1 MTDQRIQEIIK
12 SLAYG
17 ETAEQVA
24 AAESVTVGE
33 VQQIAANCVDEIQT
47 EAEVLRKAGC
57 LNG

>member
-33 VQQIAANCVDEIQT
+33 VQQIAANCVDEILT
-47 EAEVLRKAGC
+47 EAEVLRQAGF